1 MSTKKSKN
9 KHLYYL
15 TELSDY
21 KVAGGY
27 PDIRGWEVR
36 DSDRRVVGK
45 VDNLLVNR
53 NLDRVVYLDVDV
65 DQTIIDARHDPYGTP
80 ADPEIKEFVNE
91 EGQNHLI
98 IPIGLVELDE
108 DKKFVFTSRI
118 THQTFAE
125 TKRIEK
131 GAHLQ
136 RDYEEVVLNSYNR
149 SENDPL
155 DEPHT
160 KRRKEDDYADNSISN
175 RWEDEHVV
183 EDENYDRE
191 LTKRNQNPDDLF
203 YDREEFDGSNF
214 RKRD

>member
-1 MSTKKSKN
+1 MSKKPKE

-15 TELSDY
+15 NELKDY

-53 NLDRVVYLDVDV
+53 NIDRVVYLDIDV
-65 DQTIIDARHDPYGTP
+65 DQTIIDARHDPFGTP
-80 ADPEIKEFVNE
+80 ADSEIKEFVNE
-91 EGQNHLI
+91 EGENHLI
-98 IPIGLVELDE
+98 IPIGLVDLDE
-108 DKKFVFTSRI
+108 DEKYVFTNRI
-118 THQTFAE
+118 THKTFAE

-131 GAHLQ
+131 GAHLN
-136 RDYEEVVLNSYNR
+136 RDYEEAVLNSYTR
-149 SENDPL
+149 KTEPL
-155 DEPHT
+155 EESHE
-160 KRRKEDDYADNSISN
+160 KRRKEEDYADNSVAN
-175 RWEDEHVV
+175 RWDDEHIV

-191 LTKRNQNPDDLF
+191 LSKRNQTGNDIF
-203 YDREEFDGSNF
+203 YDREEFDGANF

>member
-1 MSTKKSKN
+1 MSKKPKE

-15 TELSDY
+15 NELKDY

-36 DSDRRVVGK
+36 DSDKRVVGK

-53 NLDRVVYLDVDV
+53 NIDRVVYLDIDV
-65 DQTIIDARHDPYGTP
+65 DQTIIDARHDPFGTP

-91 EGQNHLI
+91 EGENHLI
-98 IPIGLVELDE
+98 IPIGLVDLDE
-108 DKKFVFTSRI
+108 DEKYVFTNRI
-118 THQTFAE
+118 THKTFAE

-131 GAHLQ
+131 GAHLN
-136 RDYEEVVLNSYNR
+136 RDYEEAVLSSYTR
-149 SENDPL
+149 KTEPL
-155 DEPHT
+155 DESHQ
-160 KRRKEDDYADNSISN
+160 KRRKEEDYADNSVAN
-175 RWEDEHVV
+175 RWDDDHIV

-191 LTKRNQNPDDLF
+191 LSKRNQTGDEAF
-203 YDREEFDGSNF
+203 YDREEFDGANF

>member
-1 MSTKKSKN
+1 MSKKPKE

-15 TELSDY
+15 NELKDY

-53 NLDRVVYLDVDV
+53 NIDRVVYLDIDV
-65 DQTIIDARHDPYGTP
+65 DQTIIDARHDPFGTP
-80 ADPEIKEFVNE
+80 ADSEIKEFVNE
-91 EGQNHLI
+91 EGENHLI
-98 IPIGLVELDE
+98 IPIGLVDLDE
-108 DKKFVFTSRI
+108 DEKYVFTNRI
-118 THQTFAE
+118 THKTFAE

-131 GAHLQ
+131 GAHLN
-136 RDYEEVVLNSYNR
+136 RDYEEAVLNSYTR
-149 SENDPL
+149 KTEPL
-155 DEPHT
+155 EESHE
-160 KRRKEDDYADNSISN
+160 KRRKEEDYADNSVAN
-175 RWEDEHVV
+175 RWDDEHIV

-191 LTKRNQNPDDLF
+191 LSKRNQTGDDIF
-203 YDREEFDGSNF
+203 YDREEFDGANF

>member
-1 MSTKKSKN
+1 MSKN
-9 KHLYYL
+9 KPKEKHLYYL
-15 TELSDY
+15 SELKDY

-36 DSDRRVVGK
+36 DTDKRVIGK

-53 NLDRVVYLDVDV
+53 NIDRVVYLDVDV

-98 IPIGLVELDE
+98 IPVGLVEIMEDE
-108 DKKFVFTSRI
+108 KFVFTTRI
-118 THQTFAE
+118 DHQTFAE

-131 GAHLQ
+131 GAHLN
-136 RDYEEVVLNSYNR
+136 RDYEKAVLKSYNR
-149 SENDPL
+149 DKEPL
-155 DEPHT
+155 EDSHVQH
-160 KRRKEDDYADNSISN
+160 RKEEEYADNSVSN
-175 RWEDEHVV
+175 RWDEEHVV

-191 LTKRNQNPDDLF
+191 ISKRKPDDLF
-203 YDREEFDGSNF
+203 YDREEFDGVNY
-214 RKRD
+214 RKNK

>member
-1 MSTKKSKN
+1 MSKKPIE

-15 TELSDY
+15 NELKDY

-53 NLDRVVYLDVDV
+53 NIDRVVYLDIDV
-65 DQTIIDARHDPYGTP
+65 DQTIIDARHDPFGTP
-80 ADPEIKEFVNE
+80 ADSEIKEFVNE
-91 EGQNHLI
+91 EGENHLI
-98 IPIGLVELDE
+98 IPIGLVDLDE
-108 DKKFVFTSRI
+108 DEKYVFTNRI
-118 THQTFAE
+118 THKTFAE

-131 GAHLQ
+131 GAHLN
-136 RDYEEVVLNSYNR
+136 RDYEEAVLNSYTR
-149 SENDPL
+149 KTEPL
-155 DEPHT
+155 EESHE
-160 KRRKEDDYADNSISN
+160 KRRKEEDYADNSVAN
-175 RWEDEHVV
+175 RWDDEHIV

-191 LTKRNQNPDDLF
+191 LSKRNQTGNDIF
-203 YDREEFDGSNF
+203 YDREEFDGANF